1 MEEGVRIDKWLWAVR
16 IFKTR
21 SQATLACKS
30 GKVKIN
36 DANVKP
42 SREVKIGEI
51 ISVNL
56 SMLQKK
62 VKVTGLLINRV
73 SATLVENYMDDL
85 TSGEEYDKLKLK
97 REISFE
103 YRERGIGRP
112 TKKARR
118 EIEILKKYLGD

>member
-42 SREVKIGEI
+42 SREVRIGEI

-56 SMLQKK
+56 SLIQKK
-62 VKVTGLLINRV
+62 VKVTGLLANRV
-73 SATLVENYMDDL
+73 SAKLAENYVEDL
-85 TSGEEYDKLKLK
+85 TSQEEYEKQKLK
-97 REISFE
+97 REINFE

-118 EIEILKKYLGD
+118 EIEILKKYLGE

>member
-21 SQATLACKS
+21 NQATIACKS
-30 GKVKIN
+30 GKIKIN

-56 SMLQKK
+56 SSIQKK
-62 VKVTGLLINRV
+62 VKVTELLINRV
-73 SATLVENYMDDL
+73 SAKLVENFMEDI
-85 TSGEEYDKLKLK
+85 TSQEEYEKLKLK
-97 REISFE
+97 RETGFE
-103 YRERGIGRP
+103 YRQRGIGRP
-112 TKKARR
+112 TKKERR

>member
-21 SQATLACKS
+21 NQATIACKS
-30 GKVKIN
+30 GKIKIN
-36 DANVKP
+36 DSNVKP
-42 SREVKIGEI
+42 SREVRIGEI

-56 SMLQKK
+56 SSIQKR

-73 SATLVENYMDDL
+73 SAKLVENYVEDL
-85 TSGEEYDKLKLK
+85 TPKEEYEKQKLK
-97 REISFE
+97 REKGFE

-112 TKKARR
+112 TKKERR